1 MSKAVGVRELKT
13 HLGTYL
19 REVRRGRTIVVTD
32 RGEPVAELRPIAL
45 PRSGVGAEIDRLVAL
60 GHLTRT
66 SQAPL
71 APFRPIKQRGRPLSE
86 AIVEDRED
94 RF

>member
-1 MSKAVGVRELKT
+1 VSKAVGVRELKAR
-13 HLGTYL
+13 LGSYL
-19 REVRRGRTIVVTD
+19 RQVRRGRTIVVTD

-45 PRSGVGAEIDRLVAL
+45 PTSGAGAEIDRLVVL

-66 SQAPL
+66 SKAPL
-71 APFRPIKQRGRPLSE
+71 APFHPIRQKGRPLAE
-86 AIVEDRED
+86 AIAQDRED